1 MKGCWQ
7 AWKKSM
13 TRFGS
18 ANFVFKYFT
27 AAKRWKRKFHF
38 ECTLDFS
45 KIASNP
51 QNVIDV
57 ICQLFTFDLKDIW
70 KVLDEILSEVKA
82 KLMLFEGVG
91 LIFTRGCSPFYQLSM
106 NFIIYKILCSFAT
119 TTKVEGGKTKIC
131 IIHNSYK
138 IIFKFLT
145 KRILI
150 SYKSQISYNI

>member
-1 MKGCWQ
+1 
-7 AWKKSM
+7 M

-145 KRILI
+145 REFLYHINLKFHII
-150 SYKSQISYNI
+150 

>member
-38 ECTLDFS
+38 ECTSDFS

-91 LIFTRGCSPFYQLSM
+91 LILTGGCATFYKLSM

-119 TTKVEGGKTKIC
+119 NTKWSLGKLRLATLIFHTKLYSYFIKNH
-131 IIHNSYK
+131 IH
-138 IIFKFLT
+138 
-145 KRILI
+145 I
-150 SYKSQISYNI
+150 SYTI